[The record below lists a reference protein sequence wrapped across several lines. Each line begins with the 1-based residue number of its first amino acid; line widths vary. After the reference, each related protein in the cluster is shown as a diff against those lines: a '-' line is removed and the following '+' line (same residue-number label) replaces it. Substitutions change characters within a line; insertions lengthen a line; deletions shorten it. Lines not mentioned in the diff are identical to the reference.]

1 MDSFSMD
8 NKENCIR
15 AAKPGGE
22 WPGGVGGKQDYSP
35 FPIHV
40 YMVSC
45 EQFTKQTSPA
55 RISETAAKFH
65 LFPML
70 KHPKHA
76 LSI

>member
-8 NKENCIR
+8 KENCIR

-22 WPGGVGGKQDYSP
+22 WPGGVGGKQDYGP
-35 FPIHV
+35 FPIHA

-45 EQFTKQTSPA
+45 EQFTRQTLHQPEYQKQQLN
-55 RISETAAKFH
+55 FM
-65 LFPML
+65 FPML